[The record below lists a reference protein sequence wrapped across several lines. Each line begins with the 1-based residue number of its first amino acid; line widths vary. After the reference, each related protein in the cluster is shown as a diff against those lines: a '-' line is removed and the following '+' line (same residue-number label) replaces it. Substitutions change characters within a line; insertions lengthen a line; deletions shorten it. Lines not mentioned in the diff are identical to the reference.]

1 MMISDVRHLFM
12 YLLATWMSSL
22 EKCLLSSSV
31 FFSLNCFVVV
41 VVVGLYEFGC
51 IVDIITLSDI
61 AAVVH
66 LLSLVQLFC
75 DPHGL

>member
-1 MMISDVRHLFM
+1 MISDVRHLFM
-12 YLLATWMSSL
+12 YLLATWMSFL
-22 EKCLLSSSV
+22 EKCLFSSSV

-41 VVVGLYEFGC
+41 VVGLYEFLC
-51 IVDIITLSDI
+51 IVDINTLSDI

-75 DPHGL
+75 DSHGL

>member
-41 VVVGLYEFGC
+41 VVVGLFEFLC
-51 IVDIITLSDI
+51 IVDINTLSDI